1 MDGSWIFCTLQIWI
15 ILMENH
21 LLIGIYRVRFQMS
34 TSEMKKFTNNE
45 ISILKSIYD
54 IHNICSKIKE
64 NRKMET
70 QKNEINR
77 YLGYSNI
84 KQSNTMLNLA
94 AKATIHPSH
103 MDEEHVKGLVSLFND
118 LDTKT
123 PLESMLVSQITA
135 LHTHTMRMMK
145 DINSNT
151 CSITAQDAML
161 GQINKMMR
169 TFVVQAEAFEK
180 LKRGGNQNIKVDH
193 FHVHTGGQAIV
204 GSISSYAGGREHE

>member
-1 MDGSWIFCTLQIWI
+1 MDGSWILHSSDMD

-70 QKNEINR
+70 QKSKKSNR

-103 MDEEHVKGLVSLFND
+103 MDEEYVKGLVSLFND

-135 LHTHTMRMMK
+135 AYTY
-145 DINSNT
+145 
-151 CSITAQDAML
+151 
-161 GQINKMMR
+161 
-169 TFVVQAEAFEK
+169 
-180 LKRGGNQNIKVDH
+180 
-193 FHVHTGGQAIV
+193 
-204 GSISSYAGGREHE
+204 YANDERHK